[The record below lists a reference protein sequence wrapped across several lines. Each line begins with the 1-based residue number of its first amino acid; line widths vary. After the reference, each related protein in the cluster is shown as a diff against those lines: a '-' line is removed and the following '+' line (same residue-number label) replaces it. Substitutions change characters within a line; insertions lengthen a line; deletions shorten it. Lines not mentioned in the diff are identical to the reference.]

1 MTALRQPDFY
11 PDYSPQAQPETIGN
25 QRQLVRQPQTKLTKV
40 IKPKTF
46 SSPNSLPSNLNTLL
60 LLQKS
65 SFGIAI
71 ASMTASIGL
80 YISAVHIPKVWSQE
94 YQHLE
99 SLQRQERQL
108 IAINET
114 LKYQIAQEASQDN
127 RLAVSSPE
135 SAVFIPPAKI
145 SVKNKSNI
153 STEQAKT
160 VELKLNSFGY

>member
-1 MTALRQPDFY
+1 MSALRQPDFY
-11 PDYSPQAQPETIGN
+11 PVYSPQAQPEKIGN
-25 QRQLVRQPQTKLTKV
+25 QRQLVKPQTKPTKV
-40 IKPKTF
+40 VKPKTF
-46 SSPNSLPSNLNTLL
+46 APPNNLPSNLNTLS

-71 ASMTASIGL
+71 VSMTASIGL
-80 YISAVHIPKVWSQE
+80 YISTVHIPKVWSQE

-99 SLQRQERQL
+99 NLQRQERQL

-114 LKYQIAQEASQDN
+114 LKYQIAQEASQDK
-127 RLAVSSPE
+127 LLSVSSPE

-145 SVKNKSNI
+145 GVKNQSDI
-153 STEQAKT
+153 STERAKT